1 MACSYCPEIAGYN
14 VSIHYSIELQKEN
27 GVEAPFVA
35 RERVV
40 ANQVWTK
47 AMVNETTII
56 QAKAKLIFMTFV
68 SDTGVMALILNRSG
82 ANKKFGLVI

>member
-27 GVEAPFVA
+27 GVDAPFVA

-40 ANQVWTK
+40 ANQVWTR
-47 AMVNETTII
+47 AMVNETTIM
-56 QAKAKLIFMTFV
+56 QAKAKLIFMTC
-68 SDTGVMALILNRSG
+68 SDTGVMAFILNRSG